1 MLCSKCGKE
10 MRSGYGL
17 AGGGMGVYFMCE
29 TEGCE
34 TFQKFEDSEMANKP
48 TLCLD
53 FDGVIHSYTSPWK
66 GASIVSDPPVPGAI
80 AFLREAVKE
89 YTVAIY
95 SSRSHQEGGLEA
107 MQEWLEYNAKED
119 AHSDED
125 LKWLEEIEWPDYKPS
140 AFLTIDDRAL
150 RFTGEWPSLD
160 EIRLFKPWNKK

>member
-1 MLCSKCGKE
+1 MI
-10 MRSGYGL
+10 
-17 AGGGMGVYFMCE
+17 
-29 TEGCE
+29 
-34 TFQKFEDSEMANKP
+34 KP

-95 SSRSHQEGGLEA
+95 SSRRHQEGGLEA
-107 MQEWLEYNAKED
+107 MQEWLRYCAEEA

-125 LKWLEEIEWPDYKPS
+125 LKWLDEIEWPDYKPS

>member
-1 MLCSKCGKE
+1 MI
-10 MRSGYGL
+10 
-17 AGGGMGVYFMCE
+17 
-29 TEGCE
+29 
-34 TFQKFEDSEMANKP
+34 KP

-107 MQEWLEYNAKED
+107 MQEWLRYCAEEA

-125 LKWLEEIEWPDYKPS
+125 LKWLDEIEWPDYKPS